1 LPPGRADDNFFGVKE
16 RKENRNSMQIG
27 DRILI
32 KKSGSKEI
40 FILARVDI
48 PHSTEKAFATRSGGD
63 FSMGLKIWKSD
74 YVWSGKNQMWI
85 PKN

>member
-1 LPPGRADDNFFGVKE
+1 
-16 RKENRNSMQIG
+16 MQVG

-32 KKSGSKEI
+32 KKCAFKEV

-63 FSMGLKIWKSD
+63 YSMGLKVWKSD
-74 YVWSGKNQMWI
+74 YVWSGKSQMWI